1 VQALLPA
8 RHRLFEAIML
18 DDIENDLLLSFDKAI
33 TALSRDLV
41 RIRTGR
47 ATASILDD
55 IKLDY
60 YGQMT
65 PLTQIATVKV
75 PEPRMITVQPWEKGV
90 LGQIERA
97 IHQSDLGLTPTND
110 GTMIRLPIP
119 PLTGERRNDLAK
131 QARKLGEDAKIIIR
145 NARRDANELIKQLQK
160 DSELSEDDARRA
172 TAKVQELTDKGV
184 AKVDDAVSKK
194 EKEIAE
200 V

>member
-1 VQALLPA
+1 
-8 RHRLFEAIML
+8 
-18 DDIENDLLLSFDKAI
+18 
-33 TALSRDLV
+33 
-41 RIRTGR
+41 
-47 ATASILDD
+47 
-55 IKLDY
+55 
-60 YGQMT
+60 
-65 PLTQIATVKV
+65 
-75 PEPRMITVQPWEKGV
+75 V

-160 DSELSEDDARRA
+160 DSEISEDDARRA